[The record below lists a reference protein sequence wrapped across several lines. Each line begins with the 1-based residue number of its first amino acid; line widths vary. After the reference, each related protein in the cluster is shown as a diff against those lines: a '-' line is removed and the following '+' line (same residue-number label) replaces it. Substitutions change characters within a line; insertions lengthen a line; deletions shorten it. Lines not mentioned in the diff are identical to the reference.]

1 MKKSVLERQAN
12 EICNKKDFE
21 YVKYI
26 GSGAFK
32 ETFLVIFN
40 GSKRALKVYYP
51 EKFNQERS
59 DREIKSILR
68 CDHPNIG
75 KIFEY
80 GNFELEEI
88 ITHYSVDEFINGGTL
103 TNRMISLSIKESI
116 NVGLCISDAIQHMKD
131 LDLVHRDLK
140 PDNIMFR
147 EDTPIVVDFGL
158 VRDLTSTS
166 LTPSFVPSG
175 PGTPLYSAPEQLN
188 NEKTLID
195 WRTDQFS
202 LGIILSLLI
211 TKIHPFKNPDESNFA
226 AINRVQNREGLAD
239 HFISHCKKNSC
250 EGLFKLLSPWPIRR
264 ANSIEELKTVI
275 KSLTHE

>member
-1 MKKSVLERQAN
+1 MKKPLLERQAK
-12 EICNKKDFE
+12 EICNKKNFE
-21 YVKYI
+21 YVKFI

-32 ETFLVIFN
+32 ETFLVVVN
-40 GSKRALKVYYP
+40 DSKRALKVYYP

-59 DREIKSILR
+59 NREIDSMLR
-68 CDHPNIG
+68 CDHPSIG
-75 KIFEY
+75 KIFEFDK
-80 GNFELEEI
+80 FELEKV

-116 NVGLCISDAIQHMKD
+116 KVGLCISDAIKHMKD
-131 LDLVHRDLK
+131 LNLVHRDLK
-140 PDNIMFR
+140 PDNIMFKD
-147 EDTPIVVDFGL
+147 DTPIVVDFGL
-158 VRDLTSTS
+158 VRDLSSTS

-211 TKIHPFKNPDESNFA
+211 TKIHPFKNPGESNYD

-239 HFISHCKKNSC
+239 HFINRCKNNSW

-264 ANSIEELKTVI
+264 ANSIEELNTII
-275 KSLTHE
+275 KSLAHE